1 MNEPTQIQAEQ
12 ATTDKAETGQTQA
25 DQTQADQTAPDQT
38 RAAPSK
44 FSRWKD
50 RAANRIAPDAAK
62 RQGTVTAMAM
72 AMLGGRDKAIAF
84 LNTHSG
90 ELAGRPL
97 DLAVAS
103 EADCERV
110 RVEINRL
117 AAATEA

>member
-12 ATTDKAETGQTQA
+12 ATTDQAETGQTP
-25 DQTQADQTAPDQT
+25 ADQTAQDQT

-50 RAANRIAPDAAK
+50 RAPNRIAPDAAK

-110 RVEINRL
+110 CVEINRL
-117 AAATEA
+117 AATAEA

>member
-1 MNEPTQIQAEQ
+1 MNEPTQDHDTPSA
-12 ATTDKAETGQTQA
+12 ADETQ
-25 DQTQADQTAPDQT
+25 PDQA
-38 RAAPSK
+38 RAATSK
-44 FSRWKD
+44 FARWKD

-62 RQGTVTAMAM
+62 RQGNITAMAM
-72 AMLGGRDKAIAF
+72 ALLGGRDKAIAF

-90 ELAGRPL
+90 ELDGRPL

-117 AAATEA
+117 AAAPGAA

>member
-1 MNEPTQIQAEQ
+1 MTEPTDIQN
-12 ATTDKAETGQTQA
+12 
-25 DQTQADQTAPDQT
+25 DQTEADPAQPDQE

-50 RAANRIAPDAAK
+50 RAANRIPPDAAK

-72 AMLGGRDKAIAF
+72 ALLGGRDQAIAF

-90 ELAGRPL
+90 TLDGRPL

-110 RVEINRL
+110 RLEINRL
-117 AAATEA
+117 AGAADAA